1 MLPFSFPYFFSL
13 FFLPTI
19 NTFAINDLNHRKAI
33 HESCNANVRAIY
45 SGYTRRNPVQADLAF
60 ERHRVSFI
68 DVFSASCHGQAGVI
82 CSKCVIIKTAERHD
96 AFVESLWRSRKELR
110 CPIFSFRTNHLVETS
125 VLFTLSYASVALFFH
140 FFSYVFLLHI
150 FLSFSFRRDTSLS
163 VYFFYFFHF
172 FFFLLECFTFSSY
185 FFVHC

>member
-33 HESCNANVRAIY
+33 HESYNANVRAIY

-82 CSKCVIIKTAERHD
+82 CSKCVIIKTAERYD

-110 CPIFSFRTNHLVETS
+110 CPGIFISHESPRGNFRSCHP
-125 VLFTLSYASVALFFH
+125 
-140 FFSYVFLLHI
+140 FLRI
-150 FLSFSFRRDTSLS
+150 CRPFLSFLFLRVFVAYLSIFFFPPRHLSFCL
-163 VYFFYFFHF
+163 FFYFFHF